1 MADPCDQELTGIR
14 TVVTGGRVWTGDDGS
29 LQRVDVLV
37 NDGVITDIGTSLHG
51 DAVIDVGGR
60 ALLPGFIDCHVH
72 VVFDGLDLVDLVST
86 RPSYRLF
93 RAARALERTLAAGVT
108 TVRDAGGA
116 DAGVRDAVR
125 DGVLRGPRMLVAIG
139 MLSITGGHGD
149 SQLGCGMPLSH
160 SDLLNTPRTIAD
172 SPDEV
177 RQVVRQLLAAGA
189 DVIKVATSGGVL
201 SENDSPRHPQY
212 QPQELAALMAEVGDA
227 EVRVMAHAQAREGI
241 RRAVEAGVAS
251 IEHGIY
257 LDRELADLMA
267 ERGTFLVPTL
277 VAPHAVIAAAE
288 SGASIPA
295 HQVAKAREVL
305 KEHKTAFRHAL
316 DAGVRIA
323 MGTDCGVHPHGRNLD
338 ELGLMARAGMPP
350 VQVLQAATS
359 EAADLLGLR
368 GQVGRIAVG
377 QAADL
382 VAIDGD
388 PFDFDGYAD
397 RVALVVQAGAVV
409 SDRRT

>member
-1 MADPCDQELTGIR
+1 MR
-14 TVVTGGRVWTGDDGS
+14 TLITGGKVWAGDDET
-29 LQRVDVLV
+29 LADADVV
-37 NDGVITDIGTSLHG
+37 VEDGVITEVGPGLDG
-51 DAVIDVGGR
+51 DVVIDVGGR
-60 ALLPGFIDCHVH
+60 ALLPGLIDCHVH
-72 VVFDGLDLVDLVST
+72 VVFDGLDLLDLIHT

-93 RAARALERTLAAGVT
+93 RAARALERTLEAGVT

-139 MLSITGGHGD
+139 MLTITGGHGD
-149 SQLGCGMPLSH
+149 SHLGCGMTLSH
-160 SDLLNTPRTIAD
+160 SDLLHTPRTIAD

-201 SENDSPRHPQY
+201 SENDSPRHPQF
-212 QPQELAALMAEVGDA
+212 QPDELAALLAETTDA

-257 LDRELADLMA
+257 LDRELAELMA

-277 VAPHAVIAAAE
+277 VAPHAVIAAGEA
-288 SGASIPA
+288 GASIPA
-295 HQVAKAREVL
+295 HQVAKAREVV
-305 KEHKTAFRHAL
+305 EQHTAAFQYAL

-338 ELGLMARAGMPP
+338 ELDLMARAGMKPA
-350 VQVLQAATS
+350 QVLQAATS

-377 QAADL
+377 HAADL
-382 VAIDGD
+382 VAVDGN
-388 PFDFDGYAD
+388 PFDFEAFSE

-409 SDRRT
+409 ADRRK

>member
-1 MADPCDQELTGIR
+1 MR
-14 TVVTGGRVWTGDDGS
+14 TLITGGRVWAGDDES
-29 LQRVDVLV
+29 LDDADVV
-37 NDGVITDIGTSLHG
+37 VENGVITEVGPGLDGHV
-51 DAVIDVGGR
+51 VIDVGGR
-60 ALLPGFIDCHVH
+60 ALLPGLIDCHVH
-72 VVFDGLDLVDLVST
+72 VVFDGLDLLDLIHT

-93 RAARALERTLAAGVT
+93 RAARALERTLDAGVT

-149 SQLGCGMPLSH
+149 SHLGCGMTLSH
-160 SDLLNTPRTIAD
+160 ADLMHTPKTVAD

-201 SENDSPRHPQY
+201 SENDSPRHPQF
-212 QPQELAALMAEVGDA
+212 QPDELAALLAETTDA

-257 LDRELADLMA
+257 LDRELAELMA

-277 VAPHAVIAAAE
+277 VAPHAVIAAGEA
-288 SGASIPA
+288 GASIPA
-295 HQVAKAREVL
+295 HQVAKAREVV
-305 KEHKTAFRHAL
+305 EQHTAAFKHAL

-338 ELGLMARAGMPP
+338 ELDLMARAGMKP

-359 EAADLLGLR
+359 EAADLLGLH

-377 QAADL
+377 HAADL
-382 VAIDGD
+382 DAVDGN
-388 PFDFDGYAD
+388 PFDFAAFGD

-409 SDRRT
+409 ADRRQ